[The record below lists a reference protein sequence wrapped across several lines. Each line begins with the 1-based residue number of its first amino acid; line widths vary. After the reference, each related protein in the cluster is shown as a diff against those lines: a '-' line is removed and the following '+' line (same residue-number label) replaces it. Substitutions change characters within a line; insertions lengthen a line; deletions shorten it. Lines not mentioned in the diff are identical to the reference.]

1 MKEGGRNTSRIAPRR
16 KLVQWLSTLLV
27 LGIPFLRLGGESLLR
42 LDAASRTILFF
53 GASIRI
59 EEFYLFLLAVLIFV
73 FGFLFVTMLF
83 GRVWCGWLCPQTTLG
98 DLSDWIDRK
107 SSLIGVAPLAFLA
120 RQTCYLALAS
130 LVAANLVWY
139 FIPPGE
145 FFARLFSGA
154 IGEVAGITLVSV
166 SLLVYLDLAL
176 VRRTFCRTVCPYGR
190 IQLLT
195 MERSTLTLEF
205 DPPLKELCL
214 RCGACVRAC
223 PMGIDIRDGLQIE
236 CINCGRCLDAC
247 RDVMRSQERD
257 GLIHYTFGSAAQ
269 GGGHPLNRRTL
280 LLAAV
285 IALLSVL
292 LAVGVA
298 TRKEATLK
306 VQRAA
311 NGEVKR
317 LPDGSLVNFYTV
329 YLENRATRPG
339 IFSLQVGVLPGYRV
353 ELIGP
358 VRELSLAA
366 NANRRVDLVLKVS
379 PAPPGR
385 RELRLRLF
393 REGKALAETGLP
405 LLVQ

>member
-1 MKEGGRNTSRIAPRR
+1 MGAGPNPSRIAPRR
-16 KLVQWLSTLLV
+16 KLFQWLSTLLL

-42 LDAASRTILFF
+42 LDAESRTILFF

-59 EEFYLFLLAVLIFV
+59 EEFYLFLIAVLIFV

-83 GRVWCGWLCPQTTLG
+83 GRVWCGWLCPQTALC
-98 DLSDWIDRK
+98 DLADWVDRK
-107 SSLIGVAPLAFLA
+107 CALVKGAPLAFVM
-120 RQTCYLALAS
+120 RQFCYLLLS
-130 LVAANLVWY
+130 CLVAANLVWY
-139 FIPPGE
+139 FIPPGI
-145 FFARLFSGA
+145 FFARLGSGE
-154 IGEVAGITLVSV
+154 IGPVAGIALASV
-166 SLLVYLDLAL
+166 ALLVYLDLAL
-176 VRRTFCRTVCPYGR
+176 VRRTFCKTVCPYGR

-205 DPPLKELCL
+205 DPELKEVCI

-223 PMGIDIRDGLQIE
+223 PMGIDIRNGLQIE

-247 RDVMRSQERD
+247 RGVMERRGRD
-257 GLIHYTFGSAAQ
+257 GLIHYTFGTLAQ

-285 IALLSVL
+285 IALLCLL
-292 LAVGVA
+292 LALGVA

-317 LPDGSLVNFYTV
+317 LPDGSLVNFYTI
-329 YLENRATRPG
+329 YLENRGTQPG
-339 IFSLQVGVLPGYRV
+339 VFSLEAGELPGYRV

-358 VRELSLAA
+358 VREIRVAA
-366 NANRRVDLVLKVS
+366 NANRRVDLVLKVT

-385 RELRLRLF
+385 RELKLKLVSAA
-393 REGKALAETGLP
+393 KSVAEAALP
-405 LLVQ
+405 LLTQ

>member
-1 MKEGGRNTSRIAPRR
+1 MGRNRSRIAPRR
-16 KLVQWLSTLLV
+16 KLVQWLSTLLL
-27 LGIPFLRLGGESLLR
+27 LGIPFLKLGGESLLR
-42 LDAASRTILFF
+42 LDAETRTILFF

-59 EEFYLFLLAVLIFV
+59 EEFYLFLIAVLIFV
-73 FGFLFVTMLF
+73 FGFLFITMLF
-83 GRVWCGWLCPQTTLG
+83 GRVWCGWLCPQTALC
-98 DLSDWIDRK
+98 DLADWTDRK
-107 SSLIGVAPLAFLA
+107 CSLLKAAPLVFLA
-120 RQTCYLALAS
+120 RQLCYLALAC

-145 FFARLFSGA
+145 FFLRLSSGA
-154 IGEVAGITLVSV
+154 IGPVAGISLAAT
-166 SLLVYLDLAL
+166 SLLVYLDLSI

-190 IQLLT
+190 VQLLT
-195 MERSTLTLEF
+195 MDRSTLTLEF
-205 DPPLKELCL
+205 DPELKDACI
-214 RCGACVRAC
+214 RCGACVRVC

-247 RDVMRSQERD
+247 RGVMEKRD
-257 GLIHYTFGSAAQ
+257 RGGLIHYTFGTLAQ

-285 IALLSVL
+285 IALLGVL
-292 LAVGVA
+292 LVLGVA

-317 LPDGSLVNFYTV
+317 LADGSLVNFYTI
-329 YLENRATRPG
+329 YLENRSTNPG
-339 IFSLQVGVLPGYRV
+339 SFSLEAAPLPGYRV

-358 VRELSLAA
+358 VRELKLAA

-385 RELRLRLF
+385 RELTLKLV
-393 REGKALAETGLP
+393 REGKSVAEAALP

>member
-1 MKEGGRNTSRIAPRR
+1 MEACRNQGRIAPRR
-16 KLVQWLSTLLV
+16 KLVQWLSTLLL
-27 LGIPFLRLGGESLLR
+27 LGIPFLKLGGESLLR
-42 LDAASRTILFF
+42 LDAATRTVLFF

-59 EEFYLFLLAVLIFV
+59 EEFYLFLIAVLIFV

-98 DLSDWIDRK
+98 DLADWVDRRC
-107 SSLIGVAPLAFLA
+107 SLLKAAPLVFLA
-120 RQTCYLALAS
+120 RQICYLFIS
-130 LVAANLVWY
+130 CLVAANLVWY
-139 FIPPGE
+139 FIAPGE
-145 FFARLFSGA
+145 FFARLLSGE

-166 SLLVYLDLAL
+166 GLLVYLDLAL
-176 VRRTFCRTVCPYGR
+176 VRRSFCRTVCPYGR

-205 DPPLKELCL
+205 DPALKEVCI

-247 RDVMRSQERD
+247 RDVMNPRGRG
-257 GLIHYTFGSAAQ
+257 GLIHYTFGTREL
-269 GGGHPLNRRTL
+269 GGGRPLNKRTL
-280 LLAAV
+280 LLAGV
-285 IALLSVL
+285 IAVLSLL
-292 LAVGVA
+292 LAVGIA
-298 TRKEATLK
+298 TRREATLK

-311 NGEVKR
+311 SGEVKR
-317 LPDGSLVNFYTV
+317 LPDGSVANFYTV
-329 YLENRATRPG
+329 YLENRATLPAV
-339 IFSLQVGVLPGYRV
+339 FSLEAGALPGYRV
-353 ELIGP
+353 QLIGP
-358 VRELSLAA
+358 VRELKLAA

-385 RELRLRLF
+385 RELKLKLV
-393 REGKALAETGLP
+393 REGVSVAEAGLP